1 VPTAPTSVHAPS
13 WPTALTVL
21 GGFAACGLA
30 LTVLYDT
37 AGLGLPCPF
46 QTLTGWECPLCGT
59 TRLAASLLHGDLAA
73 AFGHNPAVL
82 VALVVLT
89 LLGVLR
95 MLEVL
100 GGPAVR
106 PPGWVR
112 AAAARLGPVGWLLV
126 GLGAAVLDV
135 LVRHLL

>member
-1 VPTAPTSVHAPS
+1 
-13 WPTALTVL
+13 L
-21 GGFAACGLA
+21 AAYGLA
-30 LTVLYDT
+30 LTVLYAAT
-37 AGLGLPCPF
+37 GLGLPCPF
-46 QTLTGWECPLCGT
+46 RTLTGWECPLCGA
-59 TRLAASLLHGDLAA
+59 TRLAASLLQGDLAA
-73 AFGHNPAVL
+73 AFGYNPVVL

-89 LLGVLR
+89 LLGALGTV
-95 MLEVL
+95 EVL

-135 LVRHLL
+135 LLRHLL